1 MATGKNIV
9 CSSNTTWEGFYTKS
23 TVQIMS
29 LLAKNNKVLFVEYP
43 FTLKDMIWTL
53 LGKGRAPVWR
63 MLGLQSRLV
72 IKNPCPGV
80 QVHHLVVPP
89 ALPVEFIKIE
99 VLYKLLL
106 KFNTCLYAR
115 SVRWAQRRL
124 KMDKPICINAYNAIY
139 GNNLVGKL
147 NEKLHIYYC
156 YDGPNE
162 GRYGKRAIDADLG
175 FASKVDGVIVTSEFL
190 GTSLKQFNPEI
201 HVVKNGVDFEVFN
214 KNAKTEIN
222 TAERRKRVGYIGS
235 LDQRFDIDIIEYSV
249 KNLPGYDFEFVG
261 ELMNKTIEQ
270 RLTKYPNV
278 EFRPP
283 VKPDEVPALLQKC
296 DVGLIPYLCNEYSKN
311 IYPLKINEYLSV
323 GVPVVLTSFAVLPEF
338 NEIVSFTSGK
348 ESFCQAIVSE
358 IESDNQERIH
368 KRILFAEKNSWQN
381 RASLFEDIIDK
392 LLVKK
397 PSDPKKGT

>member
-1 MATGKNIV
+1 MTTGKNIV

-29 LLAKNNKVLFVEYP
+29 LLAKNNNVLFVEYP
-43 FTLKDMIWTL
+43 FTLKDMISTM
-53 LGKGRAPVWR
+53 LGNGRAPVWR
-63 MLGLQSRLV
+63 MMGIHNRLM
-72 IKNPCPGV
+72 IKNPWPGV

-99 VLYKLLL
+99 ALYKQLL
-106 KFNTCLYAR
+106 KLNTCLYAW
-115 SVRWAQRRL
+115 SVRRALRRL

-162 GRYGKRAIDADLG
+162 GRYGKRAIDADQGL
-175 FASKVDGVIVTSEFL
+175 ASKVDGVIVTSEFL
-190 GTSLKQFNPEI
+190 ATSLKPFNPEI

-235 LDQRFDIDIIEYSV
+235 LDQRFDIDTMEYSV
-249 KNLPGYDFEFVG
+249 KNLPEYDFEFVG

-270 RLTKYPNV
+270 RLAKYPNV
-278 EFRPP
+278 EFKPP

-296 DVGLIPYLCNEYSKN
+296 DVGLIPYICNEYSKN

-338 NEIVSFTSGK
+338 DEMVSFTSGK
-348 ESFCQAIVSE
+348 EAFSQAIVSE
-358 IESDNQERIH
+358 IESDTQDRIRT
-368 KRILFAEKNSWQN
+368 RIKFAERNSWQN

-392 LLVKK
+392 LLANK
-397 PSDPKKGT
+397 PTDTKKGK